1 MVYRMGMN
9 VNLGTVFDKF
19 IGELLETGM
28 YQSQSEV
35 VREGLRLL
43 KEREELK
50 KLRLAELRKEI
61 GIGSEQADRGE
72 FVDGEQTFAEIR
84 RRSAKRKRA
93 KG

>member
-1 MVYRMGMN
+1 MN

-19 IGELLETGM
+19 IAQLLKTGM

-43 KEREELK
+43 KAQEDLK
-50 KLRLAELRKEI
+50 NLRLAELRKEI
-61 GIGSEQADRGE
+61 ATGSEQADRGE
-72 FVDGEQTFAEIR
+72 FVDGEEAFAEIR
-84 RRSAKRKRA
+84 RRAGRKRA